1 MKVSLRKIAEADT
14 SNIVRWRNSDDV
26 RHWLYSQEEVTPE
39 MHLGWLRNVVWVG
52 RCAQYIIEV
61 EENNEKYDI
70 GTTFIKRE
78 TPDSEEGEF
87 GIFIGEKQAK
97 GKHCAL
103 PATKEMLRIGFE
115 ELKLKTIFLTVFT
128 TNIPAVKTYLHAG
141 FTIVEEYEY
150 SRDRNRSI
158 YKMIIKNPL
167 CSHANNL
174 EISNV

>member
-26 RHWLYSQEEVTPE
+26 RHWLYSQQDVTPE
-39 MHLGWLRNVVWVG
+39 MHMGWLRNVVWVG

-70 GTTFIKRE
+70 GTTFIKRD

-87 GIFIGEKQAK
+87 GIFIGERRAR

-115 ELKLKTIFLTVFT
+115 ELKLKSIFLTVFT
-128 TNIPAVKTYLHAG
+128 ANGPAVRTYRNAG
-141 FTIVEEYEY
+141 FQVIDEYEY
-150 SRDRNRSI
+150 EEDPKRLI
-158 YKMIIKNPL
+158 YKM
-167 CSHANNL
+167 
-174 EISNV
+174 EISIESYKEMDK